1 MDLLPVSQL
10 AEQWVYMAAIVFA
23 RIGTA
28 MMILPAFGDTH
39 VPMRPKVIIAL
50 VVSLGLMPAL
60 AAPPV
65 PTSTTGFALILIL
78 EATVGA
84 FIGCGARI
92 LIASLHIL
100 GAHVGFA
107 SSLSNSLT
115 PTQSNSESG
124 SALASLMTMAALAC
138 LFATNAHHV
147 ILAGLM
153 RSYAVF
159 PPGQVLIGDMAQQM
173 DRLGASAF
181 YIAAT
186 VGAPFFVIPLLLN
199 LGMGLANRVMP
210 AMQVFFVM
218 SPGLILMGIGIL
230 AIAIP
235 AILTFE
241 ISQITLW
248 FEVFV
253 R

>member
-1 MDLLPVSQL
+1 MEALSISQMS
-10 AEQWVYMAAIVFA
+10 AQWIFMAAIVFA

-28 MMILPAFGDTH
+28 MMILPAFGDNH
-39 VPMRPKVIIAL
+39 VPTKSKIMMAL
-50 VVSLGLMPAL
+50 VVSMGLMPAI

-65 PTSTTGFALILIL
+65 PTSLAGFGLVMII

-84 FIGCGARI
+84 FIGVGARV
-92 LIASLHIL
+92 LMSALHIL
-100 GAHVGFA
+100 GAQIGFA
-107 SSLSNSLT
+107 ASLSNSLT
-115 PTQSNSESG
+115 PTQGNAESG
-124 SALASLMTMAALAC
+124 SAIASLLTMGALAC
-138 LFATNAHHV
+138 LFVTNAHHV

-159 PPGQVLIGDMAQQM
+159 PAGEIMIGDMAQQVA
-173 DRLGASAF
+173 RLGGSAF

-186 VGAPFFVIPLLLN
+186 VGAPFFVITLLLN

-218 SPGLILMGIGIL
+218 SPGLIMMGLGLLSL
-230 AIAIP
+230 AVP
-235 AILTFE
+235 AILFFQLNQLTF
-241 ISQITLW
+241 W
-248 FEVFV
+248 FENFV

>member
-1 MDLLPVSQL
+1 MDTLSVSQL
-10 AEQWVYMAAIVFA
+10 SEQWIFMVAIVFA

-28 MMILPAFGDTH
+28 MMILPAFGDNN
-39 VPMRPKVIIAL
+39 VPMRPKIMIAL
-50 VVSLGLMPAL
+50 MVSLGLMPAL

-65 PTSTTGFALILIL
+65 PASAAGFGLVMIV

-92 LIASLHIL
+92 LMAALHLL
-100 GAHVGFA
+100 GAQIGFA
-107 SSLSNSLT
+107 ASLSNSLT
-115 PTQSNSESG
+115 PTQGNSESG
-124 SALASLMTMAALAC
+124 SAIASLLTMGAVAC
-138 LFATNAHHV
+138 LFVTNAHHV

-159 PPGQVLIGDMAQQM
+159 PPGQIMIGDMAQQIA
-173 DRLGASAF
+173 RLGGSAF

-186 VGAPFFVIPLLLN
+186 VGAPFFVITLLLN

-218 SPGLILMGIGIL
+218 SPGLIMMGIGLLSL
-230 AIAIP
+230 AVP
-235 AILTFE
+235 AILFFQLNQLT
-241 ISQITLW
+241 IW
-248 FEVFV
+248 FENFV